1 MHEISLIPSDVQE
14 LARRRALAA
23 ARLTRENERTELL
36 RKLVRMERE
45 AEQLRGWIAQRQAD
59 QLRGWT
65 AHRQAEVSA
74 SPEIQRMVDWAKA
87 ELAGLEAF
95 LDPLKLSQLLIA
107 LIYFRKL
114 TISSIRS
121 ASHHPGVNGVND
133 TEEYG
138 DTRYHGRQHR
148 RRVLAFTLIG
158 RRCRR
163 AASSSPFTFDAAR
176 CGTLRHGR
184 GRSRRLSQFMRR
196 CANTDFTKRGRGIS
210 RTFAAGH

>member
-1 MHEISLIPSDVQE
+1 MAVMHEISLIPSDVQE

-65 AHRQAEVSA
+65 AHRQAEVST
-74 SPEIQRMVDWAKA
+74 SPEIQRMLDWAKA

-107 LIYFRKL
+107 RNLFPEVDEL
-114 TISSIRS
+114 VDPLGEPPPRS
-121 ASHHPGVNGVND
+121 QW
-133 TEEYG
+133 
-138 DTRYHGRQHR
+138 GR
-148 RRVLAFTLIG
+148 
-158 RRCRR
+158 
-163 AASSSPFTFDAAR
+163 
-176 CGTLRHGR
+176 
-184 GRSRRLSQFMRR
+184 
-196 CANTDFTKRGRGIS
+196 
-210 RTFAAGH
+210 

>member
-65 AHRQAEVSA
+65 AHRQAEVST
-74 SPEIQRMVDWAKA
+74 SPEIQRMLDWAKA

-107 LIYFRKL
+107 RNLFPEVDEL
-114 TISSIRS
+114 VDPLGEPPPRS
-121 ASHHPGVNGVND
+121 QW
-133 TEEYG
+133 
-138 DTRYHGRQHR
+138 GR
-148 RRVLAFTLIG
+148 
-158 RRCRR
+158 
-163 AASSSPFTFDAAR
+163 
-176 CGTLRHGR
+176 
-184 GRSRRLSQFMRR
+184 
-196 CANTDFTKRGRGIS
+196 
-210 RTFAAGH
+210 

>member
-1 MHEISLIPSDVQE
+1 MAVMHEISLIPSDVQE

-74 SPEIQRMVDWAKA
+74 SLEIQRMVDWAKA

-107 LIYFRKL
+107 RNLFPEVDEL
-114 TISSIRS
+114 VDPLGEPPPRS
-121 ASHHPGVNGVND
+121 QW
-133 TEEYG
+133 
-138 DTRYHGRQHR
+138 GR
-148 RRVLAFTLIG
+148 
-158 RRCRR
+158 
-163 AASSSPFTFDAAR
+163 
-176 CGTLRHGR
+176 
-184 GRSRRLSQFMRR
+184 
-196 CANTDFTKRGRGIS
+196 
-210 RTFAAGH
+210 

>member
-1 MHEISLIPSDVQE
+1 MAVMHEISLIPSDVQE

-74 SPEIQRMVDWAKA
+74 SPEIQRMVDWAKT

-107 LIYFRKL
+107 RNLFPEVDEL
-114 TISSIRS
+114 VDPLGEPPPRS
-121 ASHHPGVNGVND
+121 QW
-133 TEEYG
+133 
-138 DTRYHGRQHR
+138 GR
-148 RRVLAFTLIG
+148 
-158 RRCRR
+158 
-163 AASSSPFTFDAAR
+163 
-176 CGTLRHGR
+176 
-184 GRSRRLSQFMRR
+184 
-196 CANTDFTKRGRGIS
+196 
-210 RTFAAGH
+210 

>member
-1 MHEISLIPSDVQE
+1 MAVMHEISLIPSDVQE

-74 SPEIQRMVDWAKA
+74 SHEIQRMVDWAKA

-107 LIYFRKL
+107 RNLFPEVDEL
-114 TISSIRS
+114 VDPLGEPPPRS
-121 ASHHPGVNGVND
+121 QW
-133 TEEYG
+133 
-138 DTRYHGRQHR
+138 GR
-148 RRVLAFTLIG
+148 
-158 RRCRR
+158 
-163 AASSSPFTFDAAR
+163 
-176 CGTLRHGR
+176 
-184 GRSRRLSQFMRR
+184 
-196 CANTDFTKRGRGIS
+196 
-210 RTFAAGH
+210 

>member
-1 MHEISLIPSDVQE
+1 MEVMHEIGPIPRDVRE

-23 ARLTRENERTELL
+23 SRLTRDNERTELL

-107 LIYFRKL
+107 RNLFPEVDEL
-114 TISSIRS
+114 
-121 ASHHPGVNGVND
+121 VD
-133 TEEYG
+133 
-138 DTRYHGRQHR
+138 
-148 RRVLAFTLIG
+148 
-158 RRCRR
+158 
-163 AASSSPFTFDAAR
+163 
-176 CGTLRHGR
+176 
-184 GRSRRLSQFMRR
+184 
-196 CANTDFTKRGRGIS
+196 
-210 RTFAAGH
+210 

>member
-74 SPEIQRMVDWAKA
+74 SPEIQRMVDWAKT

-107 LIYFRKL
+107 RNLFPEVDEL
-114 TISSIRS
+114 VDPLGEPPPRS
-121 ASHHPGVNGVND
+121 QW
-133 TEEYG
+133 
-138 DTRYHGRQHR
+138 GR
-148 RRVLAFTLIG
+148 
-158 RRCRR
+158 
-163 AASSSPFTFDAAR
+163 
-176 CGTLRHGR
+176 
-184 GRSRRLSQFMRR
+184 
-196 CANTDFTKRGRGIS
+196 
-210 RTFAAGH
+210 

>member
-1 MHEISLIPSDVQE
+1 MAVMHEISLIPSDVQE

-65 AHRQAEVSA
+65 AHRQAEVST

-107 LIYFRKL
+107 RNLFPEVDEL
-114 TISSIRS
+114 VDPLGEPPPRS
-121 ASHHPGVNGVND
+121 QWG
-133 TEEYG
+133 
-138 DTRYHGRQHR
+138 Q
-148 RRVLAFTLIG
+148 
-158 RRCRR
+158 
-163 AASSSPFTFDAAR
+163 
-176 CGTLRHGR
+176 
-184 GRSRRLSQFMRR
+184 
-196 CANTDFTKRGRGIS
+196 
-210 RTFAAGH
+210 